1 MTGWGQLSLRARTA
15 LDRMAWGFGDC
26 KRVLLEHG
34 GWPGVAATAVD
45 LGGQRWTVIGTRLL
59 KLKRPGKRKPSGL
72 LVPESECLWG
82 SLRLPAMPRGALA
95 AGVEEALWRVSPMPP
110 QQIVAAWEAEPLA
123 EGGWLVHWGMCR
135 RAALSQPMEQ
145 QGLPHDAGVYLARQG
160 RAFPVRNTAWKTRDT
175 RQRWADWGGIAL
187 LIAVGAALS
196 LPALM
201 PLVLKRQ
208 AVVSAVAHVSQLEA
222 KAAPLRQKM
231 DELRRQAD
239 LADELR
245 KNARTDLPLASVIDV
260 LSGAI
265 PADTWLDRIEVNGNE
280 VRITGLTANATELIA
295 QLGRQP
301 ALTDV
306 RATGANVR
314 DGTLNKERFTFEMR
328 WRGEGARP

>member
-1 MTGWGQLSLRARTA
+1 MTGWEQLSLRARTA
-15 LDRMAWGFGDC
+15 LDRMAWGFGDF
-26 KRVLLEHG
+26 KRVLLERG
-34 GWPGVAATAVD
+34 AWPAIAGAAVGFD
-45 LGGQRWTVIGTRLL
+45 GQRWTVVGTRLL
-59 KLKRPGKRKPSGL
+59 KLKRPGTRKPSAL

-82 SLRLPAMPRGALA
+82 SLRLPAMPRGSLPV
-95 AGVEEALWRVSPMPP
+95 GVEEALWRVSPMPP
-110 QQIVAAWEAEPLA
+110 QQIVAAWDAEPLA

-135 RAALSQPMEQ
+135 RAALLQPLEQ
-145 QGLPHDAGVYLARQG
+145 QGLAPDPVIYLARQD
-160 RAFPVRNTAWKTRDT
+160 RAFAVRSVAWQKQDA
-175 RQRWADWGGIAL
+175 RQRWADWGGVVVLLAVIAA
-187 LIAVGAALS
+187 IS

-208 AVVSAVAHVSQLEA
+208 AVVGAVAHVSQLDA

-245 KNARTDLPLASVIDV
+245 KNASTDLPLASVIDV

-295 QLGRQP
+295 HLGRQP
-301 ALTDV
+301 ALVDV